1 MVDATMNTDDGHVYE
16 PHIGASR
23 QYMRDIIL
31 GVNDGLV
38 STFLLVSGVVGGG
51 LSSTDVLLTGVAG
64 ALAGMI
70 SMAIGEYLATK
81 SQEEVFDAE
90 LALEAEAALAL
101 AFRVAQSF
109 DNAAQNPAEAAFAR
123 IATPIA
129 KYWICKRA
137 PDLVYE
143 AMEAHGGAGYVEEH
157 PLPRMFRQSPLNAIW
172 EGSGNVIALDVL
184 RALSRDAAAREALDA
199 ELAPLAGLHPAV
211 DARLRA
217 LREMMAG
224 GLSEARARR
233 FTELSATLLTAAAL
247 QRAGLDP
254 ALEAYLGRRIAE
266 NATTLGAGEATIDT
280 EWLVS
285 RARLRS

>member
-90 LALEAEAALAL
+90 LALEA
-101 AFRVAQSF
+101 
-109 DNAAQNPAEAAFAR
+109 
-123 IATPIA
+123 
-129 KYWICKRA
+129 
-137 PDLVYE
+137 
-143 AMEAHGGAGYVEEH
+143 HHHVEHRDIE
-157 PLPRMFRQSPLNAIW
+157 RQQ
-172 EGSGNVIALDVL
+172 
-184 RALSRDAAAREALDA
+184 
-199 ELAPLAGLHPAV
+199 
-211 DARLRA
+211 
-217 LREMMAG
+217 LREM
-224 GLSEARARR
+224 LSVHGMSGEDLDAVVEIIDGDDAVMLSMHKVLEFGIVDDERR
-233 FTELSATLLTAAAL
+233 SPYAAAL
-247 QRAGLDP
+247 TSGLLFLGGAVP
-254 ALEAYLGRRIAE
+254 AVIPFAFFDSPSTALIVAAVLTGIGLFAVGVAKTVQTRKNPYLSGAE
-266 NATTLGAGEATIDT
+266 NLALGFIGAVVAFGVGSAFGAA
-280 EWLVS
+280 VG
-285 RARLRS
+285 